1 MKKILAA
8 LPAVL
13 VATIANAFAAD
24 AVRLRDTWNLA
35 DMYASES
42 AWNDDVARVEKDL
55 GTFAKCRGKLGS
67 SAGKFRE
74 CLDLE
79 YDILQ
84 RSSKLG
90 TYASEAQSG
99 DGANAA
105 FQSMST
111 KAGNLGSRI
120 AEETAFVAPEILAI
134 GKARL
139 DAFFRQEP
147 RLAVYRHII
156 DDTLRSAPHTLDAK
170 GEKLLGIFSLTQG
183 DAGNAYQIFVTSD
196 MPWPTIQS
204 GGKEEKLSEPAYEK
218 AREAADR
225 AERKK
230 AFDTFFGTWKQFE
243 STLGTLLYNDLKENL
258 VVAKARN
265 YPDSM
270 TAALD
275 SNNLP
280 RAVYDALIRSAN
292 ANLPTLHRYFRLRAK
307 MLGVTDMRYY
317 DLYPPL
323 VKSDR
328 KFPLDEGI
336 SMMLAAVKPLGE
348 DYVEAMKKGVDS
360 RWMDVYPRPHKQ
372 SGAHMAGSAY
382 DAHPYVLQNYVD
394 NYDSVSGMTHEWGH
408 AMHSYFTNRTQ
419 AFANSNYATFVGEIA
434 STLDEHLLLDYA
446 LKHARNDE
454 ERLLYLGSALENL
467 RGTFF
472 RQAMFG
478 EFEEKIH
485 EIADRGEPLTGADF
499 TRIYGEILRRYHGEA
514 RGVMKIDDL
523 YCVEWA
529 YVPHFYYDFYVFQY
543 ATSVSASALFA
554 DRILK
559 GEPGALE
566 KYRHLISAGASDY
579 PYELVKAAGVDLAT
593 SAPYDALAARMNR
606 IMDEIEAILG
616 SEPFKREKGTEH

>member
-8 LPAVL
+8 ALPAL
-13 VATIANAFAAD
+13 LAATIGNSFAAD
-24 AVRLRDTWNLA
+24 EVRLRDTWNLA
-35 DMYASES
+35 DIYASEA
-42 AWNDDVARVEKDL
+42 AWNDDVARIEKDL
-55 GTFAKCRGKLGS
+55 ATLGKCRGKLSS
-67 SAGKFRE
+67 SAKKLRE

-79 YDILQ
+79 YSILE
-84 RSSKLG
+84 RSSKVS
-90 TYASEAQSG
+90 TFASESQSG
-99 DGANAA
+99 DSANPA
-105 FQSMST
+105 FQSMNA
-111 KAGNLGSRI
+111 KAGNVGSKI
-120 AEETAFVAPEILAI
+120 SEETAFVAPEIIAM
-134 GKARL
+134 GKAKL
-139 DAFFRQEP
+139 DGFFKQEP
-147 RLAVYRHII
+147 KLAVYRHIV

-170 GEKLLGIFSLTQG
+170 GEKLMGIFSLTQG
-183 DAGNAYQIFVTSD
+183 DAYNAYQIFVSSD
-196 MPWPTIQS
+196 MPWPSFES
-204 GGKEEKLSEPAYEK
+204 GGRQEKLDQPVYEK
-218 AREAADR
+218 EREAADR

-258 VVAKARN
+258 VVAKARH

-275 SNNLP
+275 ANNLP
-280 RAVYDALIRSAN
+280 RSVYDALIKSAN

-317 DLYPPL
+317 DIYPPL

-382 DAHPYVLQNYVD
+382 DVHPYVLQNYVD

-408 AMHSYFTNRTQ
+408 AMHSYYTNKTQ
-419 AFANSNYATFVGEIA
+419 AFANSNYATFVAEIA
-434 STLDEHLLLDYA
+434 STMNENLLLEYA
-446 LKHARNDE
+446 LKNAKDDD

-478 EFEEKIH
+478 EFEQKIH

-514 RGVMKIDDL
+514 QGVMKIDDL

-529 YVPHFYYDFYVFQY
+529 YIPHFYYDFYVFQY

-554 DRILK
+554 DRVLK

-566 KYRHLISAGASDY
+566 KYRRLISAGASNY
-579 PYELVKAAGVDLAT
+579 PYELVKAAGIDMAT
-593 SAPYDALAARMNR
+593 SAPYDAVAARMNR
-606 IMDEIEAILG
+606 IMDEIEAILARHA
-616 SEPFKREKGTEH
+616 PK